1 MTQLHTDQD
10 KNKTNLVAVRG
21 LLVAAA
27 FVLAWLEA
35 QVPVFF
41 AVPGMKLGLTNLV
54 VLMALYKLGWKDA
67 LALNFLRI
75 VLTGFTFGNV
85 FSMIYSLAGGML
97 SCLVMIFLK
106 RSDRFHMVTVS
117 IAGGVFH
124 NVGQI
129 LVAMMVLGS
138 TYVFYYLPVLWVSGL
153 AAGALIGFLGAQV
166 VRRLPD
172 TLV

>member
-1 MTQLHTDQD
+1 
-10 KNKTNLVAVRG
+10 
-21 LLVAAA
+21 
-27 FVLAWLEA
+27 
-35 QVPVFF
+35 
-41 AVPGMKLGLTNLV
+41 
-54 VLMALYKLGWKDA
+54 
-67 LALNFLRI
+67 
-75 VLTGFTFGNV
+75 
-85 FSMIYSLAGGML
+85 
-97 SCLVMIFLK
+97 MIFLK
-106 RSDRFHMVTVS
+106 RSGRFHMVTVS

>member
-1 MTQLHTDQD
+1 MTQLHTDKD
-10 KNKTNLVAVRG
+10 KKKTNLVAVRG

-27 FVLAWLEA
+27 FVLSWLEA

-106 RSDRFHMVTVS
+106 RSGRFHMVTVS

-129 LVAMMVLGS
+129 LVAMVVLGS
-138 TYVFYYLPVLWVSGL
+138 TYVFYYLPVLWISGL